1 MANFDELFKKFSD
14 GVSKAGEAAKVVA
27 NKTVSKVETMT
38 REAKIRYAIHETE
51 ERMEQNYT
59 LIGEIVYKSYKTG
72 HKQDFSEYLGRL
84 DALYEE
90 IQDLKEQLKEE
101 CNLHVCPDCDTLVKR
116 GDSYCPKCGA
126 KMRDEY
132 I

>member
-1 MANFDELFKKFSD
+1 MANFDELFKMVSD
-14 GVSKAGEAAKVVA
+14 GVAKAGEAAKVVA

-38 REAKIRYAIHETE
+38 REAKIRYAIHEAE
-51 ERMEQNYT
+51 DRMNQNYT
-59 LIGEIVYKSYKTG
+59 QIGEIVYNSYRTG
-72 HKQDFSEYLGRL
+72 QKQDFTEYLGRL
-84 DALYEE
+84 DALYDE
-90 IQDLKEQLKEE
+90 IQGLQDQLKEE

>member
-1 MANFDELFKKFSD
+1 MANFDDLLKKFSD
-14 GVSKAGEAAKVVA
+14 GVSKAGEAAKVIT

-51 ERMEQNYT
+51 ERMAQNYT
-59 LIGEIVYKSYKTG
+59 AIGEIVYNSYRTG
-72 HKQDFSEYLGRL
+72 YDENYGEYLGRL

-90 IQDLKEQLKEE
+90 IQDLKNQLKEE
-101 CNLHVCPDCDTLVKR
+101 CNLHVCPDCDTPVKK

-126 KMRDEY
+126 KMKDEY